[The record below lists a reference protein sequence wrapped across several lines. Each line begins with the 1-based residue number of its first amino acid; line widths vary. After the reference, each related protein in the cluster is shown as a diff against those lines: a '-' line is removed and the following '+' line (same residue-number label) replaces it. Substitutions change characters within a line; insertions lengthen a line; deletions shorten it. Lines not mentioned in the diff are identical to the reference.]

1 MSIAVRGNYTTIRRP
16 ASVAVHASIEA
27 SRIAKRYTILAVVIG
42 GLLWAYGNTYSIT
55 LFLERQVDINN
66 VAIQAQF
73 QYQEAL
79 LVRDAELTSLER
91 LRKAADAMGLVAN
104 ARTVIGSLDNHD

>member
-16 ASVAVHASIEA
+16 ASAAVHASIEA
-27 SRIAKRYTILAVVIG
+27 SRTAKRYTVLAVVIG
-42 GLLWAYGNTYSIT
+42 GLLWAYGSTYSIT

-66 VAIQAQF
+66 VAIQAQS

-79 LVRDAELTSLER
+79 LVRDAQLTSLER
-91 LRKAADAMGLVAN
+91 LHEAADAMGFVAN
-104 ARTVIGSLDNHD
+104 TRTVIGPLDSRD